1 MGGQDQ
7 KSLVVY
13 RTKRACALVVA
24 ALVVAGCSTAD
35 VDAPLE
41 ASSEAPLSISQDDD
55 SQVDSP
61 PDAYGTSVAP
71 AVPEATFTSEP
82 LPPAASYAIVPQQC
96 ERRYLCATLEVP
108 ADHGN
113 PEAGSITLELGMLP
127 ASDEDR
133 RIGVLLVNP
142 GGPGQGMDGFLDYG
156 AGLSPDVLN
165 RFDVVGWN
173 PRGVTADT
181 APDCEDEAEELQFIG
196 ALSDTP
202 DNEAR
207 IAEVAK
213 QAAESCLAGLSGR
226 EHLIG
231 TVQTVHD
238 MDLIRQALG
247 EEQISYLGYSYG
259 TILGQF
265 YSDLY
270 GPNARA
276 VVLDGV
282 MDSSLSHEDLLVGQ
296 ILGFARVTDEV
307 FAACRQD
314 SACPTVGDP
323 KDAYFKLMKRLES
336 EPLLN
341 SAGEVVAGPGHATVA
356 LASVSYASK
365 EAWWILYEA
374 FSEALDGNG
383 EKMRELA
390 WSYTRSSGGL
400 GPFFS
405 IGCTDSGRI
414 SEDDLNRLVGRMTE
428 VAGEFGRAAAAEARM
443 CAYWSE
449 TKPRPHRAI
458 SAPDAPPVLVV
469 GNRGDSATP
478 YEWAVA
484 VAESLDTGVL
494 LTYNGQGHTSYGRNS
509 CVDEIVDDY
518 LINLT
523 MPPNG
528 TECG

>member
-1 MGGQDQ
+1 M
-7 KSLVVY
+7 LAV
-13 RTKRACALVVA
+13 AVA
-24 ALVVAGCSTAD
+24 ALMAVGCSTAGTE
-35 VDAPLE
+35 APHETAPPE
-41 ASSEAPLSISQDDD
+41 APRETPHVVARPDIPSSASEATS
-55 SQVDSP
+55 SP
-61 PDAYGTSVAP
+61 GSA
-71 AVPEATFTSEP
+71 
-82 LPPAASYAIVPQQC
+82 PPAASYAITPRQC
-96 ERRYLCATLEVP
+96 RRPYRCAELEVP

-113 PEAGSITLELGMLP
+113 PDAGSITLELGMLP
-127 ASDEDR
+127 AADEDR

-156 AGLSPDVLN
+156 AGLSPDVLD

-173 PRGVTADT
+173 PRGATAAT
-181 APDCEDEAEELQFIG
+181 APDCQDESEDLQFVG

-202 DNEAR
+202 ENEAR
-207 IAEVAK
+207 IAE
-213 QAAESCLAGLSGR
+213 AAERAAEACLEDLDGR
-226 EHLIG
+226 ENLIG

-265 YSDLY
+265 YADLY
-270 GPNARA
+270 GRNARA

-282 MDSSLSHEDLLVGQ
+282 VDSSLSPEDVLVEQ
-296 ILGFARVTDEV
+296 VRGFARVADEV

-314 SACPTVGDP
+314 AACPLVGDP
-323 KDAYFKLMKRLES
+323 GAAYLQLMRRLES
-336 EPLLN
+336 EPLLD
-341 SAGEVVAGPGHATVA
+341 AEGEVAAGPGHAAVA
-356 LASVSYASK
+356 LASVSYDPK
-365 EAWWILYEA
+365 EAWPILYEA
-374 FSEALDGNG
+374 FSEALNGDGT
-383 EKMRELA
+383 KMRELA
-390 WSYTRSSGGL
+390 WSYTRAAGGL

-405 IGCTDSGRI
+405 ISCTDSGRM
-414 SEDDLNRLVGRMTE
+414 SADDVNRLVGRMTQA
-428 VAGEFGRAAAAEARM
+428 AGQFGRAAAAEARM

-449 TKPRPHRAI
+449 TEPRPRRAI
-458 SAPDAPPVLVV
+458 SAPEAPPVLVV
-469 GNRGDSATP
+469 GNKGDSATP

-494 LTYNGQGHTSYGRNS
+494 LAYDGQGHTSYGRDR

-523 MPPNG
+523 VPPDG